1 MDNIEDSQP
10 KKYSDFQRNRQN
22 PFLEQAIEEI
32 NKNLVKKYQSSTGT
46 SQKAILQAFNPETG
60 EVLGHTTFIR
70 QIEVDEQE
78 FAKLYLKNFK
88 VFFDLSD
95 KTIRVFGYILN
106 RLVANKDEF
115 TFFVD
120 ECQEY
125 TGYKTKA
132 TIYAALTELIRAG
145 IVAKGRNECFFFI
158 NPMVVFNG
166 NRATFAR
173 SYVRIQSLPPK
184 NNESTDNNND

>member
-1 MDNIEDSQP
+1 MDNIEDKLP

-70 QIEVDEQE
+70 QVEVDEQE

-95 KTIRVFGYILN
+95 KAIRVFGYILN
-106 RLVANKDEF
+106 QLVANKDEF

-125 TGYKTKA
+125 TGYRTKA
-132 TIYAALTELIRAG
+132 TIYAALTELIQAG

-158 NPMVVFNG
+158 NPMIVFNG

-173 SYVRIQSLPPK
+173 SYIRVQSIITK
-184 NNESTDNNND
+184 E